1 MSEEATQVE
10 QAHAEEIDYKAK
22 YEEALANSRKWEKRS
37 KENADKARQFDQM
50 EQASR
55 SVEER
60 IAALEAENQRLT
72 EEREHRLLVQRV
84 SQASGVPEVIV
95 ASLNAAD
102 EDSLM
107 EQAQAITSAYK
118 PVGAPNAPEAGIF
131 PREQTKPKTT
141 AQMFADAVNEAL
153 GN

>member
-1 MSEEATQVE
+1 MSEEAKVDETHVE
-10 QAHAEEIDYKAK
+10 DVDYKAK

-37 KENADKARQFDQM
+37 KENAEKARQFDQM
-50 EQASR
+50 EQTSK

-84 SQASGVPEVIV
+84 SQASGVPEAIV
-95 ASLNAAD
+95 ANLNASD

-131 PREQTKPKTT
+131 PREQMKPKTT
-141 AQMFADAVNEAL
+141 AQMFAEAVTEAL

>member
-1 MSEEATQVE
+1 MSDEATVNE
-10 QAHAEEIDYKAK
+10 AHAEEVDYKAK

-37 KENADKARQFDQM
+37 KENAAKAQQYDAL
-50 EQASR
+50 EQASK

-60 IAALEAENQRLT
+60 ITALEAENQRLT
-72 EEREHRLLVQRV
+72 AERERRLIVQRV
-84 SQASGVPEVIV
+84 SQASGVPEAIV

-102 EDSLM
+102 EDEMLA
-107 EQAQAITSAYK
+107 QAQAITTAYK
-118 PVGAPNAPEAGIF
+118 PVGAPNVPEAGTF
-131 PREQTKPKTT
+131 PREQGAKKTT